1 MKYLC
6 HQKFQVVTG
15 LEKLVLMRKKCSF
28 FIGIVLLTGGV
39 VSGFKQYETMLLEEY
54 KIVPE
59 GPLSY
64 EFPESQEG
72 MEESAEFLAI
82 PFIGKTY
89 VGFKQALAVRES
101 YGLYRIV
108 NSYGYM
114 GKYQFGKVALRSIG
128 VTDTTNFLHD
138 PLMQEKA
145 FDALVSKNKWILRK
159 EIERFDGKR
168 IGGIAITESG
178 ILAAA
183 HLGGAGSVKK
193 FLNSNG
199 SEGFKDG
206 YGTSIRT
213 YLKSFSGYDVS
224 EITAEKDAVVM
235 L

>member
-1 MKYLC
+1 M
-6 HQKFQVVTG
+6 VTG

-28 FIGIVLLTGGV
+28 FIGIVLLTGVG

-64 EFPESQEG
+64 DFPYSDLA
-72 MEESAEFLAI
+72 MEESGELLAI

-145 FDALVSKNKWILRK
+145 FDALVAKNKWILRK
-159 EIERFDGKR
+159 EIEKFDGKR

-199 SEGFKDG
+199 ANGFQDG

-224 EITAEKDAVVM
+224 DITAEKDAVVM

>member
-1 MKYLC
+1 M
-6 HQKFQVVTG
+6 TG

-28 FIGIVLLTGGV
+28 FIGLVLLTGGV
-39 VSGFKQYETMLLEEY
+39 VSGFKKYETMLLEEY

-59 GPLSY
+59 SPLSY
-64 EFPESQEG
+64 EFPTSE
-72 MEESAEFLAI
+72 EESETANGKLVAI
-82 PFIGKTY
+82 PFIGKSY

-101 YGLYRIV
+101 YGLYKIV

-114 GKYQFGKVALRSIG
+114 GKYQFGKLALRSIG
-128 VTDTTNFLHD
+128 ITDTSDFLD
-138 PLMQEKA
+138 NPLKQEKA

-159 EIERFDGKR
+159 EIEKFDGKR
-168 IGGIAITESG
+168 IGGISITESG

-199 SEGFKDG
+199 LNSFEDGF
-206 YGTSIRT
+206 GTSIRT
-213 YLKSFSGYDVS
+213 YLKTFSGYDTS
-224 EITAEKDAVVM
+224 EITAVKDAMVS